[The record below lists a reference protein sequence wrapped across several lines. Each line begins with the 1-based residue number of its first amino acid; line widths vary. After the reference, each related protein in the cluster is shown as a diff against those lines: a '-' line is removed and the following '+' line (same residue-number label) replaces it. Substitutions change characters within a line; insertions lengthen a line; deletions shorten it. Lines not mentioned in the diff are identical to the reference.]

1 MKRLIG
7 LVLLLVLPIMAPS
20 AAPTSVNTYEIEII
34 VFENRLSDLEGG
46 ELWRPER
53 IPAAAAKEEP
63 AVLGEKNPGEST
75 LSTAKNSLEKSGR
88 HRVLAHQRWQQSAEA
103 KSVSKPVK
111 ISSLARELE
120 GALRF
125 YSSRVLIV
133 ELNLALKKEGV
144 TGAMTAGTPENGPLV
159 HRLNESR
166 RIKISEAHYFDHPKF
181 GALVRV
187 SSLKGAS
194 PASGVN

>member
-20 AAPTSVNTYEIEII
+20 AAPTSANTYEIEII

-53 IPAAAAKEEP
+53 IPAAAKEEP

-111 ISSLARELE
+111 ISSLAGELE

-133 ELNLALKKEGV
+133 ELNLALKEGA
-144 TGAMTAGTPENGPLV
+144 TGAMTVGTPENGPLV

-166 RIKISEAHYFDHPKF
+166 RIKISQAHYFDHPKF

-194 PASGVN
+194 PTPGVN